1 MEGESLWEFI
11 QHFCN
16 KWHVIPEVDAKSIIM
31 FFKKWLR
38 DPYLIYK
45 LAMEN
50 PRLLKEMLAIANEYA
65 LTEEATLDN
74 KEAKKDNRNK

>member
-1 MEGESLWEFI
+1 
-11 QHFCN
+11 
-16 KWHVIPEVDAKSIIM
+16 
-31 FFKKWLR
+31 
-38 DPYLIYK
+38 LIYK

-50 PRLLKEMLAIANEYA
+50 PRLLTEMLAIANEYA